1 MKARFIL
8 LPVAAL
14 TLTQPA
20 YATVYLSVEQAQALM
35 FPGSTFTAD
44 HRRLTGDE
52 VASIEKTSGAD
63 VLSPNLKVWRVSDG
77 GWFIADQVIGKHEF
91 IPFALGID
99 AAGAVKSIEILEY
112 RESYGGEVVNPKWLA
127 QFSGKRTD
135 STLRL
140 TKDIQNISGATL
152 SSKHITDGVRRLM
165 AAYAIVLA
173 GH

>member
-8 LPVAAL
+8 LPAAAL
-14 TLTQPA
+14 TLAQPA
-20 YATVYLSVEQAQALM
+20 YATVYLSVEQAQVLM
-35 FPGSTFTAD
+35 FSGAAFTPD
-44 HRRLTGDE
+44 HRMLTE
-52 VASIEKTSGAD
+52 EQVSAIEKTSGVKVPA
-63 VLSPNLKVWRVSDG
+63 PNLKVWKVSGG

-112 RESYGGEVVNPKWLA
+112 RESYGGEIVNPKWRA
-127 QFSGKRTD
+127 QFAGKHAG

-140 TKDIQNISGATL
+140 MDDIQNISGATL